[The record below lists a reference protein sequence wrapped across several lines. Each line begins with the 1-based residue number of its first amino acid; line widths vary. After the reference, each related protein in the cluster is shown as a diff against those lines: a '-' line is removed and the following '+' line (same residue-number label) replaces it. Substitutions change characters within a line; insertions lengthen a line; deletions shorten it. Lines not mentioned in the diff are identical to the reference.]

1 MSFLSDLYEYTK
13 NSSTITAL
21 VSTKIY
27 PGLAPTSTAL
37 PYITYEISS
46 RTPTRHM
53 TGVSAF
59 VEHSI
64 QFDALGTTEAI
75 VNDISNALR
84 NVLDGFQD
92 TMGSTDIRYVRFE
105 NEVDNTS
112 IESDAGNQVKI
123 HRRTLDYVF
132 GYVEAV
138 PTG

>member
-1 MSFLSDLYEYTK
+1 MSFLSDLYEYVKT
-13 NSSTITAL
+13 SSNVTAL

-59 VEHSI
+59 TEHSV
-64 QFDALGTTEAI
+64 QFDALANTEGE
-75 VNDISNALR
+75 VNMISDALR
-84 NVLDGFQD
+84 NILDGFQA
-92 TMGSTDIRYVRFE
+92 TMGQTDIRYVRFE

-112 IESDAGNQVKI
+112 IESQAGNQAKI

-132 GYVEAV
+132 GYVEAI